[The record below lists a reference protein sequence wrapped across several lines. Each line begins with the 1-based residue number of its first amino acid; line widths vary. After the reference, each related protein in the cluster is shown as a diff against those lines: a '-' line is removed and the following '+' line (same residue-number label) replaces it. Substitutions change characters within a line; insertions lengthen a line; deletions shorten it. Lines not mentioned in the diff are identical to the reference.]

1 MLARRA
7 SLGGM
12 DAPEAGTDTSPM
24 IDSFWQVARM
34 RAKLTPTG
42 YYTGERPLGL
52 LPPPAWAFGATPG
65 EADELLALVLSG
77 AKTATAGAL
86 WDYQAEGEELPEPGA
101 LGIVTDGRGVPHALV
116 VTTQVEVVPFDEVSA
131 EHAYLE
137 GEGDRSL
144 ASWGEVH
151 EQFFTE
157 HAVHSHGFSRDMPVV
172 LQRFAVLY
180 ARSSAD
186 SVTG

>member
-1 MLARRA
+1 
-7 SLGGM
+7 M
-12 DAPEAGTDTSPM
+12 DAPEPGTDGSSL
-24 IDSFWQVARM
+24 IDSFWQAARM
-34 RAKLTPTG
+34 RAELNPTG
-42 YYTGERPLGL
+42 YYTGERPLAL
-52 LPPPAWAFGATPG
+52 LAPPAWAFGATA
-65 EADELLALVLSG
+65 EQADELLALVLSG
-77 AKTATAGAL
+77 TKTATAGAL
-86 WDYQAEGEELPEPGA
+86 WDYEAEGEELPAPGA

-116 VTTQVEVVPFDEVSA
+116 VMTQVDIVPFDEVSA

-144 ASWGEVH
+144 ATWREVH

-157 HAVHSHGFSRDMPVV
+157 HAVHRHGFSPDMPVV

-180 ARSSAD
+180 NQTSAD

>member
-1 MLARRA
+1 
-7 SLGGM
+7 
-12 DAPEAGTDTSPM
+12 M
-24 IDSFWQVARM
+24 IDAYWQVARM
-34 RAKLTPTG
+34 RAKLNPSG

-52 LPPPAWAFGATPG
+52 LPPPAWAFGATP
-65 EADELLALVLSG
+65 EQADELLALVLSG
-77 AKTATAGAL
+77 TKTATAGAL
-86 WDYQAEGEELPEPGA
+86 WDYEAEGEELPTPGA

-116 VTTQVEVVPFDEVSA
+116 VTTQVETVPFDKVSA

-144 ASWGEVH
+144 ATWREVH
-151 EQFFTE
+151 ERFFTE
-157 HAVHSHGFSRDMPVV
+157 HAAHGHGFSADMPVV

-180 ARSSAD
+180 SQTSAD